1 MLSSCSQGDP
11 FEPQFG
17 GEDQNCFV
25 AEHIKRAQ
33 KGMRGNHVSLQ
44 ESWYV
49 PAGAAWVRHT
59 PKTTKDMRQEVK
71 QVGRS
76 LCLIG
81 WEPFARGTGFLAETH
96 RCGSSVQNDIAKE
109 EIKKYRKE
117 KDSRWRGCKPTP
129 NKVEAFSSTELLG
142 RCQFSPRNSQP
153 LSPSAMWSVS
163 SRFLVHCRDS
173 QNIWSSTIEDYIF
186 F

>member
-109 EIKKYRKE
+109 EIKNTE
-117 KDSRWRGCKPTP
+117 KKRTAVGEDANQLRTKWKPFQAQSCWEDADFLP
-129 NKVEAFSSTELLG
+129 GIASLSLRL
-142 RCQFSPRNSQP
+142 RCGQSPAGS
-153 LSPSAMWSVS
+153 
-163 SRFLVHCRDS
+163 
-173 QNIWSSTIEDYIF
+173 
-186 F
+186 